1 MQAWTTLDA
10 DRDDFSKLRKNMI
23 GDRNKSLIPKVA
35 IHSDISPL
43 SQSLVPAVRLKLSFR
58 VKGRGNNSICM
69 FQAGTIV
76 KYDEPNAV
84 VWRYIALIFAQHHG
98 AKFWESPQLWLY
110 IMVWRGLASFA
121 MPIVFAR
128 FTSKPT
134 RSNCW
139 TDASKG
145 LPASTSNCAKIKQ
158 VGTSIH
164 QVETYVPTS
173 ALHFRTVLYNK
184 TQNKR
189 GHSTC
194 PCRTPPVIEVSASF
208 YVTHNFTRLSKI
220 YALQDPYEMVGSSVI
235 NKSLA

>member
-1 MQAWTTLDA
+1 MQA
-10 DRDDFSKLRKNMI
+10 
-23 GDRNKSLIPKVA
+23 RNKSLIPKVA
-35 IHSDISPL
+35 IHSIISPL
-43 SQSLVPAVRLKLSFR
+43 SQFLVPAVRLKLSFR
-58 VKGRGNNSICM
+58 VKGWATNSICM

-76 KYDEPNAV
+76 KYDEPNVPAV
-84 VWRYIALIFAQHHG
+84 VWRYVALIFAQHHG

-110 IMVWRGLASFA
+110 ITVWRGLASSA
-121 MPIVFAR
+121 MPVVFAR

-139 TDASKG
+139 TDASKR
-145 LPASTSNCAKIKQ
+145 LPASTRNFAKIKQ

-164 QVETYVPTS
+164 QVETHVPTS
-173 ALHFRTVLYNK
+173 ALHFRKVLYDK
-184 TQNKR
+184 TQNKL
-189 GHSTC
+189 GLSTC

-208 YVTHNFTRLSKI
+208 YVTYNFTRLSKI